1 MSSYKISTPYKYGNI
16 ILTTGGSGGG
26 GTGSFSAST
35 SAVWNGASISQ
46 PTYSTASTAA
56 GQVIIAGDCE
66 FKGNITWKGR
76 DLKDWLESIETRL
89 GMLQPNPALEA
100 EWDELADIRRQYVE
114 LEKKLLEKQRVFDIL
129 KKPLD

>member
-1 MSSYKISTPYKYGNI
+1 MSSYKLPNTYTYPHTTGNI
-16 ILTTGGSGGG
+16 SINVGGTGGG
-26 GTGSFSAST
+26 GTG
-35 SAVWNGASISQ
+35 
-46 PTYSTASTAA
+46 YSTGTSYSVNNAWSNPPST

>member
-1 MSSYKISTPYKYGNI
+1 MAIYTKPTPYKYGNI
-16 ILTTGGSGGG
+16 TVTAGGHGGG
-26 GTGSFSAST
+26 GTGYTTTATTGSYSVNNTWSNPPST
-35 SAVWNGASISQ
+35 
-46 PTYSTASTAA
+46 

-89 GMLQPNPALEA
+89 GMLQPNPKLEA
-100 EWDELADIRRQYVE
+100 DWEELADIRRQYVE
-114 LEKKLLEKQRVFDIL
+114 LEKKLIEKQKVFDIL